1 MKEFPVEIGRVVYS
15 KCGRDEGRIFL
26 VTGVI
31 DDDFVM
37 ISDGDT
43 RRIAKQ
49 KKKRRKHLK
58 ATQTLDQNLR
68 ERILSGVMP
77 EDYEIRASLSKEEG

>member
-26 VTGVI
+26 VVGEM
-31 DDDFVM
+31 DENFVW
-37 ISDGDT
+37 IADGRT
-43 RRIAKQ
+43 HTMAKQ

-58 ATQTLDQNLR
+58 ATQSRIENLR
-68 ERILSGVMP
+68 ERILTGDLP
-77 EDYEIRASLSKEEG
+77 QDFEIRACLSKQEG

>member
-26 VTGVI
+26 VVSEL
-31 DDDFVM
+31 DENFVF
-37 ISDGDT
+37 
-43 RRIAKQ
+43 IAEGKTLRMAGQ

-58 ATQTLDQNLR
+58 ATQTLVENLR
-68 ERILSGVMP
+68 DRILSGDP
-77 EDYEIRASLSKEEG
+77 PQDFEIRACLSNQEG

>member
-68 ERILSGVMP
+68 ERILSGDMP

>member
-26 VTGVI
+26 VVGEL
-31 DDDFVM
+31 DENFVW
-37 ISDGDT
+37 IADGRT
-43 RRIAKQ
+43 HLMAKQ

-58 ATQTLDQNLR
+58 ATQTLVENLR
-68 ERILSGVMP
+68 DRILSGDLP
-77 EDYEIRASLSKEEG
+77 QDFEIRACLSKQEG